1 MELKQT
7 LLSDLKGAMK
17 SRDSL
22 KVDTLRLIVSEI
34 KNREIDLHEELGDE
48 AITALLT
55 TQIKRRKEAATMYAQ
70 GGRTD
75 LKEKEE
81 KEMAIIQVYLP
92 EQVGEE
98 ELKQRIQAVITETGA
113 QGPKDMGKIM
123 KVVVPEFDCIACRL
137 SVPLSSCSSLW
148 YGSLSSTRRWKELK

>member
-7 LLSDLKGAMK
+7 LLSDLKEAMK
-17 SRDSL
+17 SKDSL

-34 KNREIDLHEELGDE
+34 KNREIDLREELGDE

-55 TQIKRRKEAATMYAQ
+55 TQIKKRKEAAKMFEQ

-92 EQVGEE
+92 EQVGED
-98 ELKQRIQAVITETGA
+98 ELKQRIQAVIAETGA
-113 QGPKDMGKIM
+113 QGPKDMGKVM
-123 KVVVPEFDCIACRL
+123 KVVVPEFKGKAEGDQIRNI
-137 SVPLSSCSSLW
+137 V
-148 YGSLSSTRRWKELK
+148 TELLAS

>member
-17 SRDSL
+17 SKDSL
-22 KVDTLRLIVSEI
+22 KVDTLRLLISEI
-34 KNREIDLHEELGDE
+34 KNKEIDLREDLGDE

-55 TQIKRRKEAATMYAQ
+55 TQIKRRKEAASMFEQ
-70 GGRTD
+70 GGRID

-81 KEMAIIQVYLP
+81 REMAILQNYLP

-113 QGPKDMGKIM
+113 QGPQDMGKVM
-123 KVVVPEFDCIACRL
+123 KVVVPEFKGKAEGDQIRKVV
-137 SVPLSSCSSLW
+137 S
-148 YGSLSSTRRWKELK
+148 ELLAP

>member
-1 MELKQT
+1 MELKQM

-17 SRDSL
+17 SKDSL

-34 KNREIDLHEELGDE
+34 KNREIDLREELGDD

-55 TQIKRRKEAATMYAQ
+55 TQIKKRKEAAGMFEK

-98 ELKQRIQAVITETGA
+98 ELKQRIQAVIAETGA
-113 QGPKDMGKIM
+113 QGPKDMGKVM
-123 KVVVPEFDCIACRL
+123 KVVVPEFKGKAEGDQIR
-137 SVPLSSCSSLW
+137 SIV
-148 YGSLSSTRRWKELK
+148 TELLAP

>member
-7 LLSDLKGAMK
+7 LLSDLKEAMK
-17 SRDSL
+17 SKYSL

-34 KNREIDLHEELGDE
+34 KNREIDLREELGDE

-55 TQIKRRKEAATMYAQ
+55 TQIKKRKEAAGMFEK

-81 KEMAIIQVYLP
+81 KEIAIIQVYLP

-98 ELKQRIQAVITETGA
+98 ELKQRIQAVIAETGA
-113 QGPKDMGKIM
+113 QGPKDMGKVM
-123 KVVVPEFDCIACRL
+123 KVVVPEFKGKAEGDQIRKI
-137 SVPLSSCSSLW
+137 V
-148 YGSLSSTRRWKELK
+148 TELLAS

>member
-7 LLSDLKGAMK
+7 LLSDLKEAMK
-17 SRDSL
+17 SKYSL

-34 KNREIDLHEELGDE
+34 KNREIDLREELGDE

-55 TQIKRRKEAATMYAQ
+55 TQIKKRKEAAGMFEK

-81 KEMAIIQVYLP
+81 NEMAIIQVYLP

-113 QGPKDMGKIM
+113 QGPKDMGKVM
-123 KVVVPEFDCIACRL
+123 KVVVPEFKGKAEGDQIRKIVTDLLA
-137 SVPLSSCSSLW
+137 P
-148 YGSLSSTRRWKELK
+148 

>member
-1 MELKQT
+1 MDLKQI

-34 KNREIDLHEELGDE
+34 KNKEIDLHEELGDGD
-48 AITALLT
+48 ITALLT
-55 TQIKRRKEAATMYAQ
+55 TQIKRRKEAASLYEQ

-81 KEMAIIQVYLP
+81 KEMAFIQTYLP
-92 EQVGEE
+92 EPVGEE
-98 ELKQRIQAVITETGA
+98 ELKQRIGEVIAETGA
-113 QGPKDMGKIM
+113 QGPKDMGKVM
-123 KVVVPEFDCIACRL
+123 KVVVPEFKGKAEGDQIRKL
-137 SVPLSSCSSLW
+137 V
-148 YGSLSSTRRWKELK
+148 TELLAS

>member
-7 LLSDLKGAMK
+7 ILSDLKGAMK
-17 SRDSL
+17 AKNSL

-34 KNREIDLHEELGDE
+34 KNKEIDLHEELGDE

-55 TQIKRRKEAATMYAQ
+55 TQIKKRKEAAGMYEK
-70 GGRTD
+70 GGRSD

-81 KEMAIIQVYLP
+81 REMTVLQSYLP

-98 ELKQRIQAVITETGA
+98 ELRQRIQAVVAETGA
-113 QGPKDMGKIM
+113 QGPKDMGKVM
-123 KVVVPEFDCIACRL
+123 KVVVPEFKGKAEGDQIRKI
-137 SVPLSSCSSLW
+137 V
-148 YGSLSSTRRWKELK
+148 TELLVS

>member
-1 MELKQT
+1 MELKKT

-17 SRDSL
+17 SKDSL

-48 AITALLT
+48 AITSLLT
-55 TQIKRRKEAATMYAQ
+55 TQIKKRKEAASMFEK

-81 KEMAIIQVYLP
+81 KEIAIIQVYLP

-113 QGPKDMGKIM
+113 QGPKDMGKVM
-123 KVVVPEFDCIACRL
+123 KVVVPEFKGKAEGDQIRKI
-137 SVPLSSCSSLW
+137 V
-148 YGSLSSTRRWKELK
+148 TELLAP

>member
-1 MELKQT
+1 M

-17 SRDSL
+17 AKDSL

-34 KNREIDLHEELGDE
+34 KNKEIDLHEELGDE

-55 TQIKRRKEAATMYAQ
+55 TQIKKRKEAAGMFEK

-81 KEMAIIQVYLP
+81 KEIAVLQSYLP

-98 ELKQRIQAVITETGA
+98 ELRQRIQAVVAETGA
-113 QGPKDMGKIM
+113 QGPKDMGKVM
-123 KVVVPEFDCIACRL
+123 KVVVPEFKGRAEGDQIRNI
-137 SVPLSSCSSLW
+137 V
-148 YGSLSSTRRWKELK
+148 TELLAP

>member
-17 SRDSL
+17 SKDSL
-22 KVDTLRLIVSEI
+22 KVDTLRLLISEI
-34 KNREIDLHEELGDE
+34 KNKEIDLREDLGDE

-55 TQIKRRKEAATMYAQ
+55 TQIKRRKEAASMFEQ
-70 GGRTD
+70 GGRID

-81 KEMAIIQVYLP
+81 REMAILQNYLP

-113 QGPKDMGKIM
+113 QGPQDMGKVM
-123 KVVVPEFDCIACRL
+123 KVVVPEFKGKAEGDQIRKIV
-137 SVPLSSCSSLW
+137 S
-148 YGSLSSTRRWKELK
+148 ELLAP

>member
-7 LLSDLKGAMK
+7 LISDLKEAMK
-17 SRDSL
+17 SKYSL

-34 KNREIDLHEELGDE
+34 KNREIDLREELGDE

-55 TQIKRRKEAATMYAQ
+55 TQIKKRKEAAKMFEQ
-70 GGRTD
+70 GDRTD

-92 EQVGEE
+92 EQVGED
-98 ELKQRIQAVITETGA
+98 ELKQRIQAVIAETGA
-113 QGPKDMGKIM
+113 QGPKDMGKVM
-123 KVVVPEFDCIACRL
+123 KVVVPEFKGKAEGDQIRNI
-137 SVPLSSCSSLW
+137 V
-148 YGSLSSTRRWKELK
+148 TELLAS

>member
-7 LLSDLKGAMK
+7 LLSDLKEAMK
-17 SRDSL
+17 SKDSL
-22 KVDTLRLIVSEI
+22 KVNTLRLIVSEI
-34 KNREIDLHEELGDE
+34 KNREIDLREKLGDE

-55 TQIKRRKEAATMYAQ
+55 TQIKKRKEAAGMFEK
-70 GGRTD
+70 GGRID

-81 KEMAIIQVYLP
+81 NEMAIIQVYLP

-113 QGPKDMGKIM
+113 QGPKDMGKVM
-123 KVVVPEFDCIACRL
+123 KVVVPEFKGKAEGDQIRKIVTDLLA
-137 SVPLSSCSSLW
+137 P
-148 YGSLSSTRRWKELK
+148 

>member
-1 MELKQT
+1 
-7 LLSDLKGAMK
+7 MK
-17 SRDSL
+17 SKDSL

-34 KNREIDLHEELGDE
+34 KNKEIDLREEMGDE

-55 TQIKRRKEAATMYAQ
+55 TQIKKRKEAAGMFEK

-81 KEMAIIQVYLP
+81 KELAIIQVYLP

-98 ELKQRIQAVITETGA
+98 ELRQRIQAVVTETGA
-113 QGPKDMGKIM
+113 QGPKDMGKVM
-123 KVVVPEFDCIACRL
+123 KVVVPEFKGRAEGDQIRNI
-137 SVPLSSCSSLW
+137 V
-148 YGSLSSTRRWKELK
+148 TELLAP

>member
-17 SRDSL
+17 SKDSL
-22 KVDTLRLIVSEI
+22 KVDTLRLLISEI
-34 KNREIDLHEELGDE
+34 KNKEIDLREELEDG

-55 TQIKRRKEAATMYAQ
+55 TQIKRRKEAAGMFEQ

-81 KEMAIIQVYLP
+81 KEMAILQGYLP

-98 ELKQRIQAVITETGA
+98 ELKRRIQAVIAETGA
-113 QGPKDMGKIM
+113 QGLKDMGKVM
-123 KVVVPEFDCIACRL
+123 KVVVPEFKGKAEGDQIRKI
-137 SVPLSSCSSLW
+137 V
-148 YGSLSSTRRWKELK
+148 TELLAS